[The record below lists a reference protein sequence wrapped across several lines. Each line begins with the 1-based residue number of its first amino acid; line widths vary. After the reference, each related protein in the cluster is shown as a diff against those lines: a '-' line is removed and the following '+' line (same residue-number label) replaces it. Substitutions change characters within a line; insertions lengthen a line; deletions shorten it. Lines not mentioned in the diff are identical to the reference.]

1 MAFKLVGNVFP
12 FLKWVYIPPNG
23 EHITFWQ
30 TKSQPDVCV
39 NGSHLFILI
48 SSFIIYNL
56 QGPCCCLCF
65 FFCCKCRYTRE
76 CSLSQRHLNSLC
88 PGYPCSYHYC
98 PALIVF
104 HKKLLHKRRWKIS
117 SKSSCT
123 EKMTPGLKWL
133 PSWEKWWSLK
143 SKGICVRAGI
153 EAIEINYTLSIWCVC
168 NLQSTFYLF
177 VFEDANNQYVGM
189 EIF

>member
-1 MAFKLVGNVFP
+1 MGLYPSKWWTYR
-12 FLKWVYIPPNG
+12 FLTDR
-23 EHITFWQ
+23 IT
-30 TKSQPDVCV
+30 PDVCV
-39 NGSHLFILI
+39 NDSHLFVLI
-48 SSFIIYNL
+48 SSFIIYSL

-76 CSLSQRHLNSLC
+76 CSLSQRHLNNLC
-88 PGYPCSYHYC
+88 PGYPCSCHYC

-104 HKKLLHKRRWKIS
+104 HKRRWKIS

-168 NLQSTFYLF
+168 DLHFIYLF
-177 VFEDANNQYVGM
+177 LKMPITSMLAWRYFNC
-189 EIF
+189 